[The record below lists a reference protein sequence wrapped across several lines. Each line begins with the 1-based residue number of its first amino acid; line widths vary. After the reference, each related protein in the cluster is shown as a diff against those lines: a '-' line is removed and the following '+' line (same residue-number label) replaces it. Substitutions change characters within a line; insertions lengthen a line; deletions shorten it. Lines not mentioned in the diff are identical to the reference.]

1 MDHDALQA
9 AITAHAEELDRLG
22 ALLEAGPLANDLRSE
37 LTLLAR
43 AVLQV
48 HDREMELMVAL
59 QRGDTSYDPF
69 RELARA
75 EVVDR
80 GHQHAVRW
88 LQKKIAE
95 GGFPDYDTDAIVAV
109 ALGSLLAY
117 AAQRV
122 TFNGPPLGVDEDRF
136 VATWVEAW
144 MRVASTAEQDRD
156 AGA

>member
-1 MDHDALQA
+1 MDRDALQA

-22 ALLEAGPLANDLRSE
+22 ALLEAGPLADDLRSE

-43 AVLQV
+43 AVLHV

-59 QRGDTSYDPF
+59 QRGDTSYDPL

-80 GHQHAVRW
+80 GHTHAVRW

-136 VATWVEAW
+136 LATWVEAW